1 MPPRLKERVT
11 LLRVLGT
18 GFGIAAVIG
27 SVIGV
32 GILRVPSELAADL
45 NNPILFISI
54 WLVGAAV
61 AALGANSVAELA
73 VMLPKAGGQYV
84 SVHRAYGEC
93 PGFLWAGWIDSCR
106 SARRRSFSLP

>member
-32 GILRVPSELAADL
+32 GILRVPSDLAADL

-61 AALGANSVAELA
+61 AGLGANSVAELA
-73 VMLPKAGGQYV
+73 VMLPKAGG
-84 SVHRAYGEC
+84 G
-93 PGFLWAGWIDSCR
+93 LKSCFPR
-106 SARRRSFSLP
+106 PKPRRS

>member
-32 GILRVPSELAADL
+32 GI
-45 NNPILFISI
+45 
-54 WLVGAAV
+54 
-61 AALGANSVAELA
+61 
-73 VMLPKAGGQYV
+73 
-84 SVHRAYGEC
+84 
-93 PGFLWAGWIDSCR
+93 
-106 SARRRSFSLP
+106 